1 MIDEYAPEEVGVA
14 SILSD
19 VAHIESLL
27 QGVAA
32 EGRDTSY
39 SEFLLMLGLRF
50 SRPKMRALCKT
61 LDEVDRR
68 AKASGQPELAVLVV
82 RESDR
87 LPGQGWWTGRRD
99 YQGSW
104 TGPDARAFLDSIQ
117 AQTFAYWRGRRPKR
131 TMA

>member
-1 MIDEYAPEEVGVA
+1 MIDEYAPDETGVA
-14 SILSD
+14 SVLSD
-19 VAHIESLL
+19 VSRIERLL
-27 QGVAA
+27 QGVAG

-68 AKASGQPELAVLVV
+68 AIAAGQPELAVLVV

-99 YQGSW
+99 YEGAW
-104 TGPDARAFLDSIQ
+104 TGPDARAFLDNIQ
-117 AQTFAYWRGRRPKR
+117 AQTFAYWRGKKVRKGK
-131 TMA
+131 

>member
-1 MIDEYAPEEVGVA
+1 VIDEYAPDAV
-14 SILSD
+14 D
-19 VAHIESLL
+19 VATVLADVPHIERLL
-27 QGVAA
+27 QGIAT

-68 AKASGQPELAVLVV
+68 AKVAGQPELAVLVV

-99 YQGSW
+99 YQGEW
-104 TGPDARAFLDSIQ
+104 TLSLIHI
-117 AQTFAYWRGRRPKR
+117 
-131 TMA
+131 